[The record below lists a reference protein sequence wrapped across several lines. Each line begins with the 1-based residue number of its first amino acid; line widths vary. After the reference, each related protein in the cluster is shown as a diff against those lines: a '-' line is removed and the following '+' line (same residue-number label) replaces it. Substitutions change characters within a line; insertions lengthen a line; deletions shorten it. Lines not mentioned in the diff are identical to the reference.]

1 MDPIKLLVIGD
12 TKPPIREKNDAGI
25 DIFIP
30 NLTEEYVEKLVKAN
44 PGQPVKWGVVGSPT
58 EQKEAAESE
67 DEEARINKGLYI
79 YIPPH
84 EDILIPTCLKAR
96 IPEGQ
101 FLKIENRSSVSV
113 RQKLQVSAGVLDP
126 SFSGEIMVHIFNFSS
141 SMKFLSFGQKI
152 AQMIPY
158 VYNAEDH
165 INNYIETIEKFKEY
179 KNLTTEEKFY
189 EGFESHRPDN
199 GQAGFGSSGS

>member
-44 PGQPVKWGVVGSPT
+44 PGQPVHYP
-58 EQKEAAESE
+58 
-67 DEEARINKGLYI
+67 
-79 YIPPH
+79 
-84 EDILIPTCLKAR
+84 
-96 IPEGQ
+96 
-101 FLKIENRSSVSV
+101 
-113 RQKLQVSAGVLDP
+113 AGVLDP